1 MASDNKRHSII
12 RDKLTN
18 IPTNPG
24 IYKFLDNK
32 GKILYIG
39 KAINLRNR
47 VRQYFSKSGTISSR
61 IQAMIKKAHDVEYI
75 VTDSEVE
82 ALILEATLIKRF
94 KPYYNIDLKD
104 DKSYPYIGVT
114 DEPYP
119 RVIVTRKLL
128 KDGTKYFGPYTDV
141 KNMRA
146 ALKMVRDIFKI
157 RSCNYLITQE
167 TILKRKIKICL
178 DYHIKKCDGPCE
190 GLISQEKYN
199 EMVNEVIQVLKGK
212 LSSLINEL
220 QKKMNQASGQ
230 LNYEEAAELRD
241 KIRNLNVYKERQKV
255 IDIEAADRDV
265 FAIAMG
271 NNDACGVVFN
281 IREGKIIN
289 TNHVYI
295 NSVKDTKEIEVLEQF
310 LERYYLSNYD
320 VPSEIYLPF
329 NIPNSELIRN
339 WLLIK
344 SGVKPEIIIPKVGEK
359 AKLLQMCRTNAVV
372 LLDELKMR
380 KHREYTPKSLISL
393 QKDLRLS
400 NLPRRIECFDISN
413 IQGTDSVA
421 SMVVFINGRP
431 KKSEYRRYKIQTV
444 HGPDDYASIKEVIQ
458 RRYMEKE
465 AESQD
470 KPDLIVIDG
479 GKGQLSAAINVINN
493 LECSAQEHKGRKIS
507 NNHKETII
515 ALAKKLDE
523 VFIPERSEP
532 ICIPKDSPGLR
543 LLQRIRDEAH
553 RFAIEYHRKLRTKRT
568 IKTELE
574 NIPGIGKKRALKI
587 LNIFGSVENVK
598 NANEEQAKKALGES
612 LAIKIKKYFKK

>member
-1 MASDNKRHSII
+1 MIFDEKIYSTI

-24 IYKFLDNK
+24 VYKFLDNK
-32 GKILYIG
+32 GRILYIG

-114 DEPYP
+114 NEPYP

-146 ALKMVRDIFKI
+146 SLKMVRDIFKI
-157 RSCNYLITQE
+157 RSCNYFITQE
-167 TILKRKIKICL
+167 TIQKHKIKVCL

-199 EMVNEVIQVLKGK
+199 AMVDEVIQVLKGK

-220 QKKMNQASGQ
+220 EKKMNQASEQ

-255 IDIEAADRDV
+255 VDIESADRDIFV
-265 FAIAMG
+265 VAME

-289 TNHVYI
+289 TKHVYM
-295 NSVKDTKEIEVLEQF
+295 NGVQEANEVDVLEQF

-320 VPSEIYLPF
+320 VPPEIYLQF
-329 NIPNSELIRN
+329 DIPNSELIRN
-339 WLLIK
+339 WLSIK
-344 SGVKPEIIIPKVGEK
+344 SGVKPEIIIPKIGEK
-359 AKLLQMCRTNAVV
+359 VKLIQMCKTNAA
-372 LLDELKMR
+372 LLLNELKMR
-380 KHREYTPKSLISL
+380 KSRESIPKSLLSL

-400 NLPRRIECFDISN
+400 NIPRRIECFDISN
-413 IQGTDSVA
+413 IQGVDSVA
-421 SMVVFINGRP
+421 SMVVFVNGKP
-431 KKSEYRRYKIQTV
+431 KKSEYRRYKIRTV
-444 HGPDDYASIKEVIQ
+444 LQPDDYASIKEVIE
-458 RRYMEKE
+458 RRYTVKE
-465 AESQD
+465 NDSQD

-479 GKGQLSAAINVINN
+479 GKGQLTAAISVINN
-493 LECSAQEHKGRKIS
+493 LECGGQENEGQNIIG
-507 NNHKETII
+507 NHRIPII
-515 ALAKKLDE
+515 ALAKKLEE
-523 VFIPERSEP
+523 VYLPESSNP
-532 ICIPKDSPGLR
+532 IYIPKDSAGLR

-553 RFAIEYHRKLRTKRT
+553 RFAVEYHRKLRTKRT

-587 LNIFGSVENVK
+587 LNIFGSVENLK
-598 NANEEQAKKALGES
+598 NANEERIREVLGES
-612 LAIKIKKYFKK
+612 LAARIKNYFK